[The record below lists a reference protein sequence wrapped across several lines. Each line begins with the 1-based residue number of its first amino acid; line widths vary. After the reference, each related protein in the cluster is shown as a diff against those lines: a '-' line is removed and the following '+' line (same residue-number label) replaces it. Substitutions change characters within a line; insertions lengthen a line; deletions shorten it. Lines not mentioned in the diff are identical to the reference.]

1 MVFDR
6 FRKKKSQQ
14 ELQDEIDELLEEESR
29 LDIQIGHDKIRKRV
43 IEKRRSQ
50 STIGKIGRGLG
61 GVADTVFRVPTPQT
75 NKNTKKKNKKNTK
88 TNKNTKKKDKKKDN
102 YYFVPFI

>member
-6 FRKKKSQQ
+6 LRKKKSQQ
-14 ELQDEIDELLEEESR
+14 ELQNEIDELLEEESR

-50 STIGKIGRGLG
+50 STIGRLGKGLASA
-61 GVADTVFRVPTPQT
+61 ADTAFGGAPKKTST
-75 NKNTKKKNKKNTK
+75 SKKK
-88 TNKNTKKKDKKKDN
+88 KKKDD
-102 YYFVPFI
+102 YFIPFI